1 MRQKVI
7 ALALIAILLLPATGS
22 ASGAPVVDALALAQR
37 LIVMYNQLQQIQAA
51 YRKIELA
58 VKALE
63 SFAETGDFSDLN
75 GLLGQIDQIFNVYA
89 EIEDNLGYLKVG
101 VDEVYRDTFPGYV
114 SPAFS
119 LPADYE
125 IRVERAQQS
134 LRLIMRAMNRLTWN
148 NTHSALLLQ
157 EMVADSKDADSPQEE
172 AEVANMIS
180 TLQVTEAQKSLQAQ
194 LLTANAVTVG
204 FGSLIQDQAA
214 ATRARA
220 DWLAS
225 ATVAAIPDASSAA
238 GFTGVP
244 SSLSSGGPIF

>member
-7 ALALIAILLLPATGS
+7 ALALIAVLLLPATGS
-22 ASGAPVVDALALAQR
+22 ATGAPVVDVLAIAQR

-51 YRKIELA
+51 YRKVELA

-63 SFAETGDFSDLN
+63 SYAETGDFSDLN

-89 EIEDNLGYLKVG
+89 EIGDNLGYLKAG
-101 VDEVYRDTFPGYV
+101 VDDVYHDTFPGYV
-114 SPAFS
+114 PSVFGPT
-119 LPADYE
+119 ADYE

-134 LRLIMRAMNRLTWN
+134 LRLIMKAMNRLTWN
-148 NTHSALLLQ
+148 NTGSALLLAR
-157 EMVADSKDADSPQEE
+157 MVADSKDADSPQEE
-172 AEVANMIS
+172 AEVANMIG

-204 FGSLIQDQAA
+204 FGSVIQDQAA

-225 ATVAAIPDASSAA
+225 ANVAAIPEASSAA

-244 SSLSSGGPIF
+244 SSLPGGSIF